1 MKKKF
6 IVSYE
11 IGYVHRV
18 TVGIEALD
26 ETEAQQRAEQAF
38 NDATLWDDT
47 KAQSSCLM
55 ITMNPVMKTWPGHA
69 RLSNTIQNPII
80 RCSNCIKTRRPSG
93 CAGD

>member
-18 TVGIEALD
+18 AVGIEALN
-26 ETEAQQRAEQAF
+26 ETEAQQLAEQAF
-38 NDATLWDDT
+38 YDATLWDDT
-47 KAQSSCLM
+47 EAMPLCLM
-55 ITMNPVMKTWPGHA
+55 NTMNLVRTAWPGHA
-69 RLSNTIQNPII
+69 RLSNTIPQPTI

-93 CAGD
+93 FAGD